1 MNDQSSFKISQDYI
15 ISPPKSTEAFP
26 MAHDEWDYLKEK
38 LNSISRNPGLVSH
51 SFGISFLMLA
61 FGNLYALIVQHSSFT
76 LETFTSNKFI
86 VCAAISII
94 LTVVGVFLLV
104 FAHFKRKVHFDKTA
118 DLIKQMD
125 LIQNRYARPQDM

>member
-15 ISPPKSTEAFP
+15 ISQPKSTEAFP
-26 MAHDEWDYLKEK
+26 MAHNEWDYLKGK

-61 FGNLYALIVQHSSFT
+61 VGNLYALLVHHSQFT
-76 LETFTSNKFI
+76 RQTFVLPKFI
-86 VCAAISII
+86 LCASISII
-94 LTVVGVFLLV
+94 LTIIGVFLLV

-118 DLIKQMD
+118 DVIKQMD
-125 LIQNRYARPQDM
+125 LIQDRYARAQDT